1 MGTLASLLEV
11 TGAMG
16 TGPAWPARHRCNK
29 NQVAQPRASSDQ
41 AGGRQPWVHRD
52 DGCGL

>member
-16 TGPAWPARHRCNK
+16 TGPAVPARHRFSATL
-29 NQVAQPRASSDQ
+29 VAQPRTSSEHP
-41 AGGRQPWVHRD
+41 GERQV
-52 DGCGL
+52 